1 MTIQSAPRIAAIT
14 PWVGQPSNVW
24 MHRQFSQLS
33 DQMKTIITWE
43 YLNQQQFPLPDT
55 EVRLV
60 PPQFA
65 QPLRGLTRT
74 LDTFRTRRTGGAR
87 FGSAFNRW
95 LKDQFVDCGAEAV
108 LGQFGHYAMVA
119 EVACRP
125 LSIPVFAHFHGF
137 DISARLSKK
146 RYQRSLQKQW
156 HDFAG
161 MIVVARYQRDYLINQ
176 GIDPQTIA
184 LIPCGAPARAISE
197 VVPSIRRE
205 HFDSSPGRD
214 QQCRFLFIGRFTEKK
229 DPMSVIQAFGQCH
242 QQHPHTRLRMAGFGP
257 LEEECRDW
265 ISRQNS
271 QLADAIEFIGTLT
284 PNQVIEEM
292 ASADALVQH
301 SRVSPSGD
309 MEGWPVV
316 IGEAM
321 AASLPIVATRH
332 AGIVDQVDE
341 GSNGLLCDEGDWQQ
355 MGEDMIRLAADASLR
370 TRLGEQSL
378 TKILDFDA
386 TLQIERLRDFIN
398 ERTAAVSGLERRRA
412 A

>member
-1 MTIQSAPRIAAIT
+1 
-14 PWVGQPSNVW
+14 

-33 DQMKTIITWE
+33 DQVKTIITWE

-65 QPLRGLTRT
+65 QPLRGWTRT

-95 LKDQFVDCGAEAV
+95 LQKQLVDCGAQAV

-137 DISARLSKK
+137 DISARLRKK
-146 RYQRSLQKQW
+146 RYQRSLRRQW
-156 HDFAG
+156 HNFAG

-176 GIDPQTIA
+176 GIDPETIA
-184 LIPCGAPARAISE
+184 LIPCGAPAR
-197 VVPSIRRE
+197 SIASVAPQIRAE
-205 HFDSSPGRD
+205 HFAGTAGRD

-229 DPMSVIQAFGQCH
+229 DPMSVLKAFGRCH
-242 QQHPHTRLRMAGFGP
+242 DQHPHSRLRMAGFGP
-257 LEEECRDW
+257 LEDECRNW
-265 ISRQNS
+265 IAGQTS
-271 QLADAIEFIGTLT
+271 QLSAAIEFIGTLT
-284 PNQVIEEM
+284 PQQVIREM
-292 ASADALVQH
+292 ASADVLVQH

-341 GSNGLLCDEGDWQQ
+341 ESNGLLCDEGDWQQ
-355 MGEDMIRLAADASLR
+355 MAEDMIRLAADSSLR
-370 TRLGEQSL
+370 TRFGEQSL
-378 TKILDFDA
+378 KKILDFDA
-386 TLQIERLRDFIN
+386 TLQIERLREFIN
-398 ERTAAVSGLERRRA
+398 ERTAAVGGRVARRA